1 MSALDIPGRPA
12 LPPIPRLAA
21 AILPVAL
28 VTAVGSLSTG
38 SNIEEWYTTIRKP
51 AFNPAELGVS
61 AGLDR
66 SLHADR
72 DLALAAARRPPGAG
86 PSPEGVVAGAGRLRR
101 SARPLTAPGRR
112 SSSPPT
118 GSVSR

>member
-51 AFNPAELGVS
+51 AFNPPNWVFPLAWTVLYTLIAISLWRLLG
-61 AGLDR
+61 
-66 SLHADR
+66 
-72 DLALAAARRPPGAG
+72 
-86 PSPEGVVAGAGRLRR
+86 
-101 SARPLTAPGRR
+101 ARPVPGPAR
-112 SSSPPT
+112 
-118 GSVSR
+118 